1 MNRQLQAV
9 ILQLLTMWFD
19 MVWYYTGP
27 IPTQYHHVCLTV
39 LLRFWSHM
47 SWPHVLATVLL
58 RFPPIQSSNEE
69 WCLFCLTRYTC
80 QTRVSYKN
88 CKMKISTVPRVIGW
102 CCNYCSIQYVVH
114 ERIFYTN
121 CCLLCLFLLWV
132 WAYHKLHPWEVS
144 ANSHFNYWWITLKRL
159 FPLFLYLR
167 LTSDDGVYL

>member
-69 WCLFCLTRYTC
+69 WCLSVFIFVWHVIHVKLAYHTR
-80 QTRVSYKN
+80 
-88 CKMKISTVPRVIGW
+88 TVRW
-102 CCNYCSIQYVVH
+102 RS
-114 ERIFYTN
+114 
-121 CCLLCLFLLWV
+121 LLCLGLLADV
-132 WAYHKLHPWEVS
+132 ATIAAYSMSFMREYSIPTAVYYVCFYYEYEHIINFTPGKFQQILIS
-144 ANSHFNYWWITLKRL
+144 RTITDES
-159 FPLFLYLR
+159 P
-167 LTSDDGVYL
+167 